1 MKQPISGIKVLS
13 TELNRLESL
22 KQLIS
27 YIEEEVNVENIS
39 FSQEL
44 SKYISLSALP
54 NNKVLPAKLK
64 GNKDFGNI
72 QAAIKQITA
81 EEILAFGGK

>member
-1 MKQPISGIKVLS
+1 MKQLV
-13 TELNRLESL
+13 T
-22 KQLIS
+22 

-44 SKYISLSALP
+44 SKYITLSALP

-64 GNKDFGNI
+64 GNKDFPAI
-72 QAAIKQITA
+72 QDYIKKLTP
-81 EEILAFGGK
+81 EDVLALADK